1 MDETLFEKMLSKVQK
16 PGRYCGGEINSVVKD
31 RSKVSVRF
39 AFCFPDTYEIGMSH
53 LGIKILYSVFNER
66 EDVWCERVFAPL
78 DDMAEQMKKNGVPL
92 FALESR
98 DSIKDFDF
106 IGFTLQY
113 ELSYTNVL
121 YMLDLAGVPLRT
133 ADRGEDAPIV
143 VAGGPCACN
152 AEPLADF
159 IDIFFLG
166 EGEKVDLEVIDLYK
180 ECKKAG
186 KSKKEFFAE
195 AAKIEG
201 VYVPSRYEVEYNAD
215 GTVDAITAKDGAP
228 EKVRKRIENNMDM
241 AHYPEKFIVPS
252 VEIVHDR
259 AVEEIFRGCI
269 RGCRFCQAGYI
280 YRPVREK
287 SPDVI
292 NRQARSLIR
301 STGYDEISLSSLSTS
316 DYRRLEELL
325 IKMLSWCEDEKVSL
339 SLPSLRI
346 DNFSEEL
353 LKKVS
358 SVRKSGLTFAPEAG
372 TQRLRD
378 VINKNITEDEIMR
391 SCATAFRGG
400 YSSVK
405 LYFMMGLPTETDED
419 IIGIAELA
427 GRIVDLYYSLP
438 DRKKGMAVSVT
449 ISVANFVPKPF
460 TPFEFEPQISREEML
475 RRQALLKENIK
486 SRKIIFNYHENRTSF
501 LEGVFARGDRRLCD
515 VVERAYRSGC
525 RFDGWDE
532 FFDLD
537 KWLSAFGECGIDPLF
552 YTARTR
558 EYGEIMPWDH
568 LDYAIS
574 KDFLVRE
581 NKRAHE
587 GKTTPNCR
595 EKCALCG
602 ANTFG
607 EGVCFEKRKTVL

>member
-1 MDETLFEKMLSKVQK
+1 MEKAVFEKMLSRVQK
-16 PGRYCGGEINSVVKD
+16 PGRYCGGEINSAVKD
-31 RSKVSVRF
+31 RRKVSVRF

-53 LGIKILYSVFNER
+53 LGIKILYSIFNER
-66 EDVWCERVFAPL
+66 EDIWCERVFAPL
-78 DDMAEQMKKNGVPL
+78 DDMAKEMKENGVPL

-121 YMLDLAGVPLRT
+121 YMLDLAGVPLR
-133 ADRGEDAPIV
+133 AKDRDENAPIV

-152 AEPLADF
+152 AEPLAGF

-180 ECKKAG
+180 ECKKIG
-186 KSKKEFFAE
+186 WNKKEFLRK
-195 AAKIEG
+195 AAQIEG
-201 VYVPSRYEVEYNAD
+201 VYVPSLYDVEYNDD
-215 GTVDAITAKDGAP
+215 GTVRAINARDGAP
-228 EKVRKRIENNMDM
+228 EKVQKRIENDMDK
-241 AHYPEKFIVPS
+241 AYYPEKFIVPS

-292 NRQARSLIR
+292 NRQARSLIK

-325 IKMLSWCEDEKVSL
+325 VKMLSWCDEEKVSL

-353 LKKVS
+353 LEKVS

-378 VINKNITEDEIMR
+378 VINKNITEEEIMR
-391 SCATAFRGG
+391 SCTTAFRGG

-419 IIGIAELA
+419 IVGIADLA

-460 TPFEFEPQISREEML
+460 TPFEFEPQISREEMI
-475 RRQALLKENIK
+475 RRQALLKESIK
-486 SRKIIFNYHENRTSF
+486 SRKITFNYHENRTSF
-501 LEGVFARGDRRLCD
+501 LEGVFARGDRRLAD
-515 VVERAYRSGC
+515 VVERAYKSGC

-532 FFDLD
+532 FFNLE
-537 KWLSAFGECGIDPLF
+537 KWLAAFEGCGIDPAF

-558 EYGEIMPWDH
+558 EFDELMPWDH

-574 KDFLVRE
+574 KDFLIRE
-581 NKRAHE
+581 NKKAHG

-607 EGVCFEKRKTVL
+607 EGVCFEKRQTVL

>member
-1 MDETLFEKMLSKVQK
+1 MDEKLFEKMLAQVQK
-16 PGRYCGGEINSVVKD
+16 PGRYTGGEVNSVVKD
-31 RSKVSVRF
+31 KSKVAVRF

-53 LGIKILYSVFNER
+53 LGIKILYSVFNDR
-66 EDVWCERVFAPL
+66 KDIWCERVFAPSEDFAAL
-78 DDMAEQMKKNGVPL
+78 LKQNNLPL

-121 YMLDLAGVPLRT
+121 YMLDLAGVPLFS
-133 ADRGEDAPIV
+133 AERGENDPVV

-152 AEPLADF
+152 AEPLSPF
-159 IDIFFLG
+159 IDIIFLG

-180 ECKKAG
+180 DFKAKK
-186 KSKKEFFAE
+186 KTRSEFLR
-195 AAKIEG
+195 AAADISG
-201 VYVPSRYEVEYNAD
+201 VYVPSLYNVSYNGD
-215 GTVDAITAKDGAP
+215 GTVKEISSPCGAP
-228 EKVRKRIENNMDM
+228 GRIEKRIEPDMDK
-241 AHYPEKFIVPS
+241 AYYPEKFIVPS

-259 AVEEIFRGCI
+259 AVQEIFRGCI

-292 NRQARSLIR
+292 NRQAKSLIK

-316 DYRRLEELL
+316 DYRAIEPLL
-325 IKMLSWCEDEKVSL
+325 IKMLDWCERDGVSL

-353 LKKVS
+353 LKRVS

-378 VINKNITEDEIMR
+378 VINKNVTEDEIMR

-400 YSSVK
+400 YTAVK

-427 GRIVDLYYSLP
+427 QRIVDLYYSLP
-438 DRKKGMAVSVT
+438 ERQKGKSVGVT

-460 TPFEFEPQISREEML
+460 TPFQFEPQISREEML
-475 RRQALLKENIK
+475 RRQALLKEHITSK
-486 SRKIIFNYHENRTSF
+486 KITFNYHENRASF
-501 LEGVFARGDRRLCD
+501 LEGVFARGDRRLAD
-515 VVERAYRSGC
+515 VVYAAYKSGC
-525 RFDGWDE
+525 FFDSWDE
-532 FFDLD
+532 YFDLD
-537 KWLSAFGECGIDPLF
+537 KWLSAFGKCGIDPSF

-558 EYGEIMPWDH
+558 SYDELMPWDH

-574 KDFLVRE
+574 KEFLIRE
-581 NKRAHE
+581 NKLAHE
-587 GKTTPNCR
+587 GKTTKNCR
-595 EKCALCG
+595 EKCAGCG
-602 ANTFG
+602 ANKFG
-607 EGVCFEKRKTVL
+607 EGVCFENR